1 MKKQILSKVLNKDG
15 SLVWAFSK
23 SQYIQK
29 YFTPQELAY
38 LKSCFG
44 KTISE
49 KYYCLKYDITEQ
61 PKCPCCG
68 KPLKFNSF
76 KEGYHK
82 FCSPSCRSKSTI
94 FTEESKQKRRETNIE
109 RFGCIGGAWC
119 SPKVRETVKKTNN
132 EKYGSDSPFSNSA
145 VRQKSNE
152 TINAKYGSLTNAHKE
167 LHPDGFGFGNK
178 ESLEKQQN
186 TMMDK
191 YGVDNYN
198 KLDSAKHAMSK
209 RAKILGKRMAKQQLD
224 TYGTMWV
231 NTPEAQKLISRK
243 YVYHGEKFDSSWE
256 LYYWIYCK
264 EQGYQIARNFKYFTF
279 TLNSKQK
286 RFYPDFIVN
295 GTLVEIKGDH
305 LKLDVYKTQ
314 LWQAKEQ
321 ICKKEHIKVLSESEM
336 KPVIKWVQNKFGK
349 KYVKQFKQKTEEDI
363 KRQIIEFTSVE
374 EAFKYR
380 NSNAKFHYKCI
391 NCGQDVYT
399 TWYLATH
406 FNDRLC
412 KHCRKNN

>member
-1 MKKQILSKVLNKDG
+1 MKEQILSKVLNKDG
-15 SLVWAFSK
+15 SLIWAFSK
-23 SQYIQK
+23 PQYIQK
-29 YFTPQELAY
+29 YFTPQELTY

-44 KTISE
+44 KTVSE
-49 KYYCLKYDITEQ
+49 KYYCLKYNITEQ

-82 FCSPSCRSKSTI
+82 YCSSSCRSKSVI
-94 FTEESKQKRRETNIE
+94 FTGESKQKRRETNLV
-109 RFGCIGGAWC
+109 RFGYIGGPW
-119 SPKVRETVKKTNN
+119 SKLEVKETVKT
-132 EKYGSDSPFSNSA
+132 S
-145 VRQKSNE
+145 
-152 TINAKYGSLTNAHKE
+152 
-167 LHPDGFGFGNK
+167 
-178 ESLEKQQN
+178 
-186 TMMDK
+186 
-191 YGVDNYN
+191 
-198 KLDSAKHAMSK
+198 
-209 RAKILGKRMAKQQLD
+209 
-224 TYGTMWV
+224 
-231 NTPEAQKLISRK
+231 EAQKLISRR

-264 EQGYQIARNFKYFTF
+264 EQGYQITRNFRYFTF
-279 TLNSKQK
+279 VLDGKQR
-286 RFYPDFIVN
+286 RFYPDFIIN
-295 GTLVEIKGDH
+295 GELVEIKGDH

-321 ICKKEHIKVLSESEM
+321 ICKKEHIKILSESEM
-336 KPVIKWVQNKFGK
+336 KPIIKWVQDKFGK
-349 KYVKQFKQKTEEDI
+349 KYVKQFKQKTEKDI

-380 NSNAKFHYKCI
+380 NSNIKFHYKCI

>member
-1 MKKQILSKVLNKDG
+1 MKEQILSKVLNKDG

-44 KTISE
+44 RTISE
-49 KYYCLKYDITEQ
+49 KYYCLKHDITEQ

-82 FCSPSCRSKSTI
+82 FCSPSCRSKSTV
-94 FTEESKQKRRETNIE
+94 FTEESKQKRRKTNLT
-109 RFGCIGGAWC
+109 RFGYIGGPW
-119 SPKVRETVKKTNN
+119 SKPEIRETVKKTNN
-132 EKYGSDSPFSNSA
+132 KKYGSDSPFSSPA

-152 TINAKYGSLTNAHKE
+152 TINTRYGSLADAHKE

-198 KLDSAKHAMSK
+198 KLDSARHAMSE
-209 RAKILGKRMAKQQLD
+209 RAKTLGKQMAKQQLD

-231 NTPEAQKLISRK
+231 NTPEAQELISRK

-264 EQGYQIARNFKYFTF
+264 EQGYQIARNFMYFTF
-279 TLNSKQK
+279 VLDGKQR
-286 RFYPDFIVN
+286 RFYPDFNVN
-295 GTLVEIKGDH
+295 GSLVEIKGDH
-305 LKLDVYKTQ
+305 LKLDVYKTE
-314 LWQAKEQ
+314 LWKA
-321 ICKKEHIKVLSESEM
+321 KKEICDREHIAILSEDEM
-336 KPVIKWVQNKFGK
+336 KPIIKWVQDKFGR
-349 KYVKQFKQKTEEDI
+349 KYIGQFKQKTKEDI
-363 KRQIIEFTSVE
+363 KRQIIEFTTIE
-374 EAFKYR
+374 DTYKYR
-380 NSNAKFHYKCI
+380 NSNVKFHYTCSQ
-391 NCGQDVYT
+391 CGQDVYT
-399 TWYLATH
+399 TWYLVNH
-406 FNDRLC
+406 FSDRLC

>member
-1 MKKQILSKVLNKDG
+1 MKEQILSKVLNKDG

-29 YFTPQELAY
+29 YFTPQELTY

-49 KYYCLKYDITEQ
+49 KYYCLKHDITEQ

-94 FTEESKQKRRETNIE
+94 FTEESKQKRRKTNLT
-109 RFGCIGGAWC
+109 RFGYIGGPWS
-119 SPKVRETVKKTNN
+119 SPEVRETVKKTNN
-132 EKYGSDSPFSNSA
+132 KKYGSDSPFSSST
-145 VRQKSNE
+145 VWQKSNE
-152 TINAKYGSLTNAHKE
+152 TINIRYGSLADAHKK

-209 RAKILGKRMAKQQLD
+209 RAKTLGKRMAKEQLD

-256 LYYWIYCK
+256 LYYWVYCK
-264 EQGYQIARNFKYFTF
+264 EHGYSILRNFNYFTF
-279 TLNSKQK
+279 TLGGKQR
-286 RFYPDFIVN
+286 RFYPDFNVN
-295 GTLVEIKGDH
+295 GSLVEIKGDH
-305 LKLDVYKTQ
+305 LKQDVYKTE
-314 LWQAKEQ
+314 LWKA
-321 ICKKEHIKVLSESEM
+321 KKEICDREHIAILSEDEM
-336 KPVIKWVQNKFGK
+336 RPIIKWVQDKFGK
-349 KYVKQFKQKTEEDI
+349 KYIGQFKQKTKEDI
-363 KRQIIEFTSVE
+363 KRQVIEFTTIE
-374 EAFKYR
+374 DAYKYR
-380 NSNAKFHYKCI
+380 NSNVKFHYTCSQ
-391 NCGQDVYT
+391 CGQDVYT
-399 TWYLATH
+399 TWYLVNH